1 MKTEIIALVFGSLAL
16 FLFSINSLSSHLQD
30 ALGDKAKQIIS
41 HYNRNLFL
49 SIVIGTLVTIALG
62 SSSAAIIIAII
73 FVNVGSL
80 SFRQSIGIVLGA
92 NIGTTF
98 SSQLFALNI
107 GAYAY
112 IIMILGLLLMF
123 IPKNSKYKRNGKVT
137 FFFGLLFF
145 SLFLIEESLSPFQ
158 DSEVVLNFMESIEGN
173 PFKGALSGGIATLI
187 IQSSSATVGLAIAMA
202 KEGLI
207 AGKAGLAVMLGAEL
221 GTCSDTLLATIGG
234 SREALK
240 TGLFH
245 FLYSLL
251 TIALGLLFFD
261 TFVSLV
267 ELISGSASLQR
278 QIANGHLLFN
288 LLGVL
293 IFVPF
298 VPLMEKG
305 LNRIIPTKNTWISEN
320 L

>member
-1 MKTEIIALVFGSLAL
+1 MNPEIIALVFGSLAL
-16 FLFSINSLSSHLQD
+16 FLFSINSLSNHLED
-30 ALGDKAKQIIS
+30 ALGDKAKQIIA

-49 SIVIGTLVTIALG
+49 SILIGTLVTIALG

-73 FVNVGSL
+73 FVNAGSL

-98 SSQLFALNI
+98 SSQLFALDI

-112 IIMILGLLLMF
+112 IVMILGLVLMF
-123 IPKNSKYKRNGKVT
+123 VPKNPIYKRNGKVT

-158 DSEVVLNFMESIEGN
+158 DSDVVLNFMESIEGN
-173 PFKGALSGGIATLI
+173 PYKGALSGGIATLI

-202 KEGLI
+202 REGLI

-245 FLYSLL
+245 FTYSLL
-251 TIALGLLFFD
+251 TIILGLLLFD
-261 TFVSLV
+261 GFVNLV
-267 ELISGSASLQR
+267 EIISVNAPLER

-288 LLGVL
+288 LMGVL
-293 IFVPF
+293 LFVPF
-298 VPLMEKG
+298 VPVMEKV
-305 LNRIIPTKNTWISEN
+305 LNTIIP
-320 L
+320 

>member
-1 MKTEIIALVFGSLAL
+1 MNSEVIALVLGSLAL
-16 FLFSINSLSSHLQD
+16 FLFSINNLSSQLQEV
-30 ALGDKAKQIIS
+30 LGDKAKQIIS

-49 SIVIGTLVTIALG
+49 SILIGTLVTIALG

-73 FVNVGSL
+73 FVNARSL
-80 SFRQSIGIVLGA
+80 TFRQAIGIVLGA

-107 GAYAY
+107 GEYAY
-112 IIMILGLLLMF
+112 IIMIWGLLMMF
-123 IPKNSKYKRNGKVT
+123 IPKNPRYNRNGKVT

-145 SLFLIEESLSPFQ
+145 SLFLIEESLRPFQ
-158 DSEVVLNFMESIEGN
+158 QSQTVLNFMKSIEDN
-173 PFKGALSGGIATLI
+173 PIKGAISGGVATLI

-245 FLYSLL
+245 LTYSLV
-251 TIALGLLFFD
+251 TVVLGLLLFD
-261 TFVSLV
+261 WFVHLV
-267 ELISGSASLQR
+267 EAISGNATLQR

-288 LLGVL
+288 ILGVL
-293 IFVPF
+293 LFVPF
-298 VPLMEKG
+298 VPVMERL
-305 LNRIIPTKNTWISEN
+305 LNKIIPSTNN
-320 L
+320 